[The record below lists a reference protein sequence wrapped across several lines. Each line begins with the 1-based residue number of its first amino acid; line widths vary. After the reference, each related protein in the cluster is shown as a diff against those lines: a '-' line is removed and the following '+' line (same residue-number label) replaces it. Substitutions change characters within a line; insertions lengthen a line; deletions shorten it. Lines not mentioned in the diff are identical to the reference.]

1 MFTRCSFDKKE
12 NKLNYYRGKDSL
24 EKLCKKFKESAME
37 IIDFEEKE
45 IIPLTHE
52 ENNFYKE
59 QEVCHIYKEKFCI
72 DKDDK
77 NFVNK
82 RKVKDHCH
90 YTGKFRGAA
99 HNKCNLNYKVP
110 KEIPLIIHNATYDT
124 YFMINQLAIEFKG

>member
-1 MFTRCSFDKKE
+1 
-12 NKLNYYRGKDSL
+12 
-24 EKLCKKFKESAME
+24 ME
-37 IIDFEEKE
+37 IIEFEEKE

-52 ENNFYKE
+52 ENNFCKE
-59 QEVCHIYKEKFCI
+59 QEAFHIYKEKFCT

-124 YFMINQLAIEFKG
+124 HFMINQLAIEFKG

>member
-24 EKLCKKFKESAME
+24 ERLCTKFKESAME
-37 IIDFEEKE
+37 IIEFEEKE

-59 QEVCHIYKEKFCI
+59 QEAFHIYKEKFCT

-124 YFMINQLAIEFKG
+124 HFMINQLAIEFKG

>member
-24 EKLCKKFKESAME
+24 ERLCTKFKESAME
-37 IIDFEEKE
+37 IIEFEEKE

-59 QEVCHIYKEKFCI
+59 QEAFHINKEKFCT

-124 YFMINQLAIEFKG
+124 HFMINQLAIEFKG